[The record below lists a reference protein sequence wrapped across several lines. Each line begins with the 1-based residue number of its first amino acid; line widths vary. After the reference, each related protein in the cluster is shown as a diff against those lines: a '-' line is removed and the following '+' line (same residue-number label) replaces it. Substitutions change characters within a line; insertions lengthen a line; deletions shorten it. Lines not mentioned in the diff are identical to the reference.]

1 MNTAAPII
9 IAGMGPSGSILAL
22 ALAKQ
27 NIAVILLEKDDTLPI
42 DLRAS
47 TFHPPSL
54 DLIADLDIDVI
65 NSLLRKGLKATR
77 YQYRDRVTGEV
88 ATFEMDLLEGETQHP
103 YRLQLEQYELTHCVL
118 EVLKTYT
125 NVDVRFSHEAL
136 TYIEKYEGVQV
147 SVMTPNGRISIEGS
161 FVIGCDGA
169 RSNIRKSAGIE
180 YGGFTYDEKF
190 LVVSTDFAF
199 EKVFDDF
206 SYVNYISDPDE
217 WCVILR
223 TEKIWRVLFPT
234 SPKNKDDE
242 QNLLSDAF
250 IEERLQH
257 FHPKDTPYN
266 VPYRTLYSVNQ
277 RVASSYC
284 KGRMA
289 LVGDS
294 CHINNP
300 LGGMG
305 MNGGLHDA
313 FNLAARLIDII
324 KHGASFEHEFIAYDR
339 QRRCLAMRFVQ
350 EHTINNK
357 KLMESRESD
366 VQEKRQKFFM
376 KSASDPILAKR
387 FMMERSMI
395 DSLRDSLKS

>member
-1 MNTAAPII
+1 MNVIAPII
-9 IAGMGPSGSILAL
+9 VAGMGPSGSILAL

-27 NIAVILLEKDDTLPI
+27 NIPVILLEKEAALPI

-54 DLIADLDIDVI
+54 DLIAELDANVI
-65 NSLLRKGLKATR
+65 EKMLEKGLKAHR
-77 YQYRDRVTGEV
+77 YQYRDRVSGDV
-88 ATFEMDLLEGETQHP
+88 ATFEMNLLKGETQYP
-103 YRLQLEQYELTHCVL
+103 FRLQLEQYELTHCVNDAL
-118 EVLKTYT
+118 ANYA
-125 NVDVRFSHEAL
+125 NVEVRFSHEVMDY
-136 TYIEKYEGVQV
+136 TENDSGVQAKIKTSEGTIV
-147 SVMTPNGRISIEGS
+147 IHGS
-161 FVIGCDGA
+161 FIIGCDGA
-169 RSNIRKSAGIE
+169 RSKVRKSAGIG
-180 YGGFTYDEKF
+180 YDGFTYDEKF

-206 SYVNYISDPDE
+206 SYVNYISDPNE
-217 WCVILR
+217 WCVVLR

-234 SPKNKDDE
+234 SPKNRDDE
-242 QNLLSDAF
+242 KLLLSDKF

-257 FHPKDTPYN
+257 FCPSTHAYR

-277 RVASSYC
+277 RVASTYFR
-284 KGRMA
+284 GRMA

-313 FNLAARLIDII
+313 FNLAKRLIDIVVNE
-324 KHGASFEHEFIAYDR
+324 ACFEQEFIDYDR

-357 KLMESRESD
+357 KLMESTQSD
-366 VQEKRQKFFM
+366 VQKERQKFFM
-376 KSASDPILAKR
+376 QSANDPVSAKK

-395 DSLRDSLKS
+395 DSLRESLQS

>member
-54 DLIADLDIDVI
+54 DLIAGLDIDVI

-88 ATFEMDLLEGETQHP
+88 ATFEMHLLEGETQHP

-118 EVLKTYT
+118 ELLKTYT

-136 TYIEKYEGVQV
+136 TYIEKDEGVQV

-199 EKVFDDF
+199 EKVFVGCLRV
-206 SYVNYISDPDE
+206 S
-217 WCVILR
+217 ILH
-223 TEKIWRVLFPT
+223 
-234 SPKNKDDE
+234 
-242 QNLLSDAF
+242 LL
-250 IEERLQH
+250 L
-257 FHPKDTPYN
+257 K
-266 VPYRTLYSVNQ
+266 L
-277 RVASSYC
+277 VAEN
-284 KGRMA
+284 A
-289 LVGDS
+289 VE
-294 CHINNP
+294 
-300 LGGMG
+300 
-305 MNGGLHDA
+305 
-313 FNLAARLIDII
+313 LIDVLLLVPLIVRPT
-324 KHGASFEHEFIAYDR
+324 K
-339 QRRCLAMRFVQ
+339 CL
-350 EHTINNK
+350 E
-357 KLMESRESD
+357 
-366 VQEKRQKFFM
+366 
-376 KSASDPILAKR
+376 
-387 FMMERSMI
+387 
-395 DSLRDSLKS
+395 